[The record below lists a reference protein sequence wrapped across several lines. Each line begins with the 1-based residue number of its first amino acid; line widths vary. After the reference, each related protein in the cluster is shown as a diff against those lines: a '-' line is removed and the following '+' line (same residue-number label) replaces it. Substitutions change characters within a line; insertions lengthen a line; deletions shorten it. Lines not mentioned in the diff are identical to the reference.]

1 MHDFRPRS
9 GAGAGIKGR
18 SFYCQLFL
26 DACCLNFIYTVIGSL
41 VKPALP
47 LGVVNYALALNLNCA
62 VVMTFCLRYFKAA
75 QRAFFIP
82 QIKPAPAARGFAI
95 TF

>member
-9 GAGAGIKGR
+9 GAGIKGR
-18 SFYCQLFL
+18 SFYCLFL
-26 DACCLNFIYTVIGSL
+26 ARCLNFIYIVIGSL

>member
-9 GAGAGIKGR
+9 GAGIKGR
-18 SFYCQLFL
+18 SFYRLFL
-26 DACCLNFIYTVIGSL
+26 ACCLNFIYIVIGSL

>member
-9 GAGAGIKGR
+9 GAGIKGR
-18 SFYCQLFL
+18 SFYRLFL
-26 DACCLNFIYTVIGSL
+26 ACCLNFIYIVIGSL

-82 QIKPAPAARGFAI
+82 HK
-95 TF
+95 